1 MLIINIA
8 IEEINSSFTGQIM
21 LYLNTGGVRK
31 ATIEEERFLKVIK
44 ADSIKPHSEILIG
57 QQRST

>member
-1 MLIINIA
+1 MLNINI
-8 IEEINSSFTGQIM
+8 IIDEIQSSFTGQIT

-44 ADSIKPHSEILIG
+44 ADSAKPVQQILVG

>member
-1 MLIINIA
+1 MLIINILLD
-8 IEEINSSFTGQIM
+8 EIPSSFTGQVI

-44 ADSIKPHSEILIG
+44 ADSIKPQQETLISP
-57 QQRST
+57 QRST

>member
-1 MLIINIA
+1 MLHISIVIN
-8 IEEINSSFTGQIM
+8 ELQSSFTGQIM

-31 ATIEEERFLKVIK
+31 AVMEEERFLKVEK
-44 ADSIKPHSEILIG
+44 VESAKPVNQILVG

>member
-1 MLIINIA
+1 MLHISIIID
-8 IEEINSSFTGQIM
+8 EIQSSFTGQIT

-44 ADSIKPHSEILIG
+44 ADSIKPHIETLISP
-57 QQRST
+57 QRST

>member
-8 IEEINSSFTGQIM
+8 LTEITSSYSGQIV

-31 ATIEEERFLKVIK
+31 ATIEQERSLKVIK
-44 ADSIKPHSEILIG
+44 ADTIKPQPEILIS
-57 QQRST
+57 QQKST